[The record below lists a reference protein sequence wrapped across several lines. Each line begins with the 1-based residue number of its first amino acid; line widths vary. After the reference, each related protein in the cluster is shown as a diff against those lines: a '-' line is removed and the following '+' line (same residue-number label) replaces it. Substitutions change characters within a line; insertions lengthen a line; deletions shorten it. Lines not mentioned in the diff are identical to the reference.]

1 VLQVV
6 SSKLVADNPAAEMVH
21 HVLSRWWRAGA
32 SGANG
37 FSRQL
42 DAAIRRDRP
51 GHRPGTR
58 RTRSGTADN
67 LDSTV
72 FDHGGFF
79 ELNGG

>member
-6 SSKLVADNPAAEMVH
+6 GGKLVADNPAAEMVH
-21 HVLSRWWRAGA
+21 RVLSRWCRAGA

-37 FSRQL
+37 FARQL
-42 DAAIRRDRP
+42 DAAIRRDGP
-51 GHRPGTR
+51 SHRPGTGR
-58 RTRSGTADN
+58 NRSGTTDN

-79 ELNGG
+79 ELKGG